1 MNQQIPIA
9 IFKNIIVDRSGSMY
23 TMKGQQIK
31 MTRKILCDNTKCDN
45 KDNTFI
51 SLTTFDDYV
60 YYPIINS
67 KILKTDDVPTI
78 STLKNYML
86 PRGSTRFNDTLIEEL
101 DKLIKYKND
110 YYDKLHRKVKN
121 LDPQIKMIAMFITD
135 GHDNMSS
142 STVEECRDK
151 VAEFKNLNG
160 NVIFMSANMNAEEI
174 GQKYGIDRDTCLTVH
189 SSDTNAIQSG
199 FNAIDNLQRSLSA
212 GITNAS
218 FSQFDRTSSQGFV
231 QTHNSTPNTL
241 PQLQRATN
249 VVNTL
254 PTLDIDIN
262 QSQFY

>member
-1 MNQQIPIA
+1 MSPISSEDA
-9 IFKNIIVDRSGSMY
+9 EESIDDIIAPEE
-23 TMKGQQIK
+23 
-31 MTRKILCDNTKCDN
+31 
-45 KDNTFI
+45 
-51 SLTTFDDYV
+51 SLFAGNPLLQEPSLVIDDQER
-60 YYPIINS
+60 IE
-67 KILKTDDVPTI
+67 LAE
-78 STLKNYML
+78 
-86 PRGSTRFNDTLIEEL
+86 IEEL

-121 LDPQIKMIAMFITD
+121 LEPQIKMIAIFITD

-142 STVEECRDK
+142 STVEECCDK

-160 NVIFMSANMNAEEI
+160 DVIFMSANMNAEEI

-254 PTLDIDIN
+254 PTLDIN
-262 QSQFY
+262 ANESQFY